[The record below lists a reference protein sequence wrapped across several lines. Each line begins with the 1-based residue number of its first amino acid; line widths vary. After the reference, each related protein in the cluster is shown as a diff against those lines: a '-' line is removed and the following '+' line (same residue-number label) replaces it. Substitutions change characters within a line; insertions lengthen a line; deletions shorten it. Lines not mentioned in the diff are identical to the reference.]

1 MTDPIPAPRLGEPYL
16 LTPGPL
22 TTAYEVKQAMLRD
35 WGSWDDEFRAMTA
48 EIRRRLLA
56 MIGPGA
62 TDYDCVPV
70 LCAIVGRLSKDKRE
84 KLFFHKNR
92 KMGRRLEAWWEDHE
106 EKDRKRRDRERAE
119 REREKLVD
127 AAMTKLSSSELSAL
141 RRFFREDLG

>member
-1 MTDPIPAPRLGEPYL
+1 MPCTGGGPPLEPTPEERTNREAAQL
-16 LTPGPL
+16 LVWL
-22 TTAYEVKQAMLRD
+22 VKLCGVDEPKEFGYVKKAA
-35 WGSWDDEFRAMTA
+35 DDEY
-48 EIRRRLLA
+48 
-56 MIGPGA
+56 GG
-62 TDYDCVPV
+62 DYDCVPV